1 MYEDEYH
8 PGVRKDLKKL
18 DAQIRKKIKE
28 EHILRILSEPGA
40 GKELTGDLFGI
51 RAYHFRA
58 GRQQYRIA
66 YIVSEETKKVFILM
80 IGKRQNFYTV
90 LKRRF

>member
-8 PGVRKDLKKL
+8 LRVRKDLKKL

-40 GKELTGDLFGI
+40 GKELTGDLFG
-51 RAYHFRA
+51 A

-90 LKRRF
+90 LERRF